1 VRVSGTSDYAIA
13 VLKRLRGA
21 TLRLVRRRRLSIA
34 CGSVLIAPAAWVE
47 FIARDPAWWLQGLA
61 LVVGGTGI
69 ALAWTGITGASPD
82 WIEDE

>member
-1 VRVSGTSDYAIA
+1 

-21 TLRLVRRRRLSIA
+21 ALRLVRRRGLSIA
-34 CGSVLIAPAAWVE
+34 IGAALIAPAAWVE
-47 FIARDPAWWLQGLA
+47 FFAANSVWWLDGLA

-82 WIEDE
+82 WIEDDGPG